1 MAAELSR
8 FMADY
13 SHCRIKHR
21 VAPDYS
27 TRRQRRSA
35 MKTILQEL
43 AHIKVCEERSL
54 DNTPEN
60 LLSAP
65 ATEVT
70 EEAIASLDEALEAL
84 TAFWM
89 VP

>member
-1 MAAELSR
+1 
-8 FMADY
+8 
-13 SHCRIKHR
+13 
-21 VAPDYS
+21 
-27 TRRQRRSA
+27 